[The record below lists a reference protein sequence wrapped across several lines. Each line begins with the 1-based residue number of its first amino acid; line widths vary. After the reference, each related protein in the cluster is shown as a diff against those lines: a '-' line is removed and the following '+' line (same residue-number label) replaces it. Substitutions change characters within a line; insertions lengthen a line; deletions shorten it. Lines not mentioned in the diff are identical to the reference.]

1 MLGKVG
7 YSIFVNDVLYGPF
20 PHGGFKGF
28 VGAGV
33 VARKSAVREPGNV
46 FTVERIDNGSERGVQ
61 WARFEFIRGTLV
73 AWVR

>member
-7 YSIFVNDVLYGPF
+7 YSVFVNDALYGAL
-20 PHGGFKGF
+20 HHRGFAGF

-33 VARKSAVREPGNV
+33 VARTSAIREPGKV

-61 WARFEFIRGTLV
+61 WARFEFIRGKLV